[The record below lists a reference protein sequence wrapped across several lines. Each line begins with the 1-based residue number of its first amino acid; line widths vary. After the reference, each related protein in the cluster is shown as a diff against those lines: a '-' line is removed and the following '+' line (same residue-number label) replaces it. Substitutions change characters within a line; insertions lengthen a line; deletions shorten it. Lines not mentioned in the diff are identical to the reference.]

1 MKWGGFRAF
10 TAWAA
15 PSKNKNNLTSPQ
27 FLAASASITMPAARK
42 RFFIS
47 YSRADK
53 DLVEPIVQLLRTAPT
68 DVFFDIDSIEP
79 GDIWTDRLERA
90 IKGASSFVI
99 FWCDHSANSAWV
111 RKEWT
116 FAVGNKKRIIP
127 VFLDS
132 TGLPDELKTFQGI
145 NFRRFAHGLHLS
157 PPVMMESASAPKKV
171 AGGAKKA
178 FSRRRWIAPLAVGVI
193 AAAAVIAELIPL
205 NVGSAPQN
213 AGPSFLSPVAAAVII
228 AVIIFVGAALCWLMK
243 PRAME
248 IREMKL
254 RRDQVSAPRIDD
266 VDVAC
271 MAQLLRERLQEEP
284 PIPDES

>member
-1 MKWGGFRAF
+1 
-10 TAWAA
+10 
-15 PSKNKNNLTSPQ
+15 
-27 FLAASASITMPAARK
+27 MPAARK

-68 DVFFDIDSIEP
+68 DVFLDIDSIEP

-116 FAVGNKKRIIP
+116 FAVGNKKRVIP

-145 NFRRFAHGLHLS
+145 NFRPFAQGLHLP
-157 PPVMMESASAPKKV
+157 PPVIESASAPAPAMV
-171 AGGAKKA
+171 VGRAKKA
-178 FSRRRWIAPLAVGVI
+178 FSHWRWIAPLAVGVI
-193 AAAAVIAELIPL
+193 AAAAAIAGFAGHLRNTGSIPD
-205 NVGSAPQN
+205 SART
-213 AGPSFLSPVAAAVII
+213 SFLLPVAAAVII
-228 AVIIFVGAALCWLMK
+228 AAVIIFVIAAALCWLSK
-243 PRAME
+243 PRAIGSSE
-248 IREMKL
+248 RHFERL
-254 RRDQVSAPRIDD
+254 HVPPPASARHLDDIDL
-266 VDVAC
+266 AR

-284 PIPDES
+284 PIPDESVDNR